1 MGSAIGQVDIRKR
14 LAAAPIF
21 SECSGRELD
30 AVAREVEV
38 QEVDAGTVLA
48 DQGAAGDSFFVI
60 LGGQAEVRRH
70 GRPVA
75 TLEPGSFFGE
85 LALLDPAPRDATV
98 VAVTPLTVARLT
110 QGPFRRLLDELP
122 AMNGSLL
129 RALARRLRQA
139 DFRDF

>member
-1 MGSAIGQVDIRKR
+1 MVPAIGHNDLKKR

-30 AVAREVEV
+30 AVVREVDL
-38 QEVDAGTVLA
+38 QEVEAGTVLA
-48 DQGAAGDSFFVI
+48 EQGAAGDSFFVI
-60 LGGQAEVRRH
+60 LDGRAEVRRH

-75 TLEPGSFFGE
+75 TLEPGAFFGE
-85 LALLDPAPRDATV
+85 LALLDPAPRDAAV
-98 VAVTPLTVARLT
+98 VATTPLTVARLG
-110 QGPFRRLLDELP
+110 QGPFRQLLVDLP

-129 RALARRLRQA
+129 RALARRLREA

>member
-1 MGSAIGQVDIRKR
+1 MAAAIGHGELKKR

-30 AVAREVEV
+30 AVARHVEV
-38 QEVDAGTVLA
+38 QGVEAGTVLA
-48 DQGAAGDSFFVI
+48 EQGAAGDSFFVI
-60 LGGQAEVRRH
+60 LDGRAAVRRQ

-75 TLEPGSFFGE
+75 TLDPGSFFGE

-98 VAVTPLTVARLT
+98 VAETALTVARLA
-110 QGPFRRLLDELP
+110 QGPFRQLLTDLP
-122 AMNGSLL
+122 GMNGSLL
-129 RALARRLRQA
+129 RALARRLREA